1 MKYYAIMYDK
11 QPAGNYKLFHE
22 KLVANPRIK
31 RWFHYIQSSYLIGTD
46 MTTQELSEHVCAS
59 FAASGLPTTH
69 LAVKIDARR
78 RQGMLTPK
86 AWDWFKLASTNQ
98 DPLG

>member
-1 MKYYAIMYDK
+1 MKYYALMYDK

-22 KLVANPRIK
+22 RLTSHPRVR

-46 MTTQELSEHVCAS
+46 MSAQELSEHVRLAFS
-59 FAASGLPTTH
+59 SSGLPTTH
-69 LAVKIDARR
+69 LIVKLDARH

-86 AWDWFKLASTNQ
+86 AWEWFKLANTNQ
-98 DPLG
+98 DPL